1 MLRQFFSMGQLLLPL
16 VIVATLIYL
25 AWSGDVDALT
35 LSYLDES
42 LGKATLLNA
51 SIIGIDVLISV
62 LQGTEIDALFLTL
75 SVGEWL
81 EPMNDLIEQVSSVAL
96 LALSA
101 LFFMKI
107 VMSLLGHD
115 TVNILLTLSGLA
127 YLVFYAWDFR
137 PGIRRK
143 SLVILVF
150 LVGLRFSLAIVLG
163 FVGLIDAAVLSEREA
178 ASVDRVSQ
186 MEQDLGDLAG
196 VLKTDVTSTLSLE
209 QINEQLQALNREH
222 AEISSLLTS
231 LGAELE
237 STEEQQSALCGLIP
251 VFMCFET
258 LSDAGKERFDQ
269 FLLELASIKGEI
281 QALERRLDVIDTQ
294 IDSMTR
300 ERDCALARQAG
311 DTCEEKWKFPSWST
325 VDFKEKVGAI
335 ATRTEDLVVDAGVLM
350 ASLVLKTIVLPLL
363 FLFAFYAFTRWAAR
377 AFTKELE

>member
-1 MLRQFFSMGQLLLPL
+1 MIRKFPSAGHLLIP
-16 VIVATLIYL
+16 VIIVATLIYL
-25 AWSGDVDALT
+25 AWSGDFDALT
-35 LSYLDES
+35 LGYLDES

-62 LQGTEIDALFLTL
+62 LQGTEIDAFFLTL

-81 EPMNDLIEQVSSVAL
+81 EPMNDLIERISSVAL

-115 TVNILLTLSGLA
+115 AVNILLTLSGLA

-137 PGIRRK
+137 PGIRPK

-186 MEQDLGDLAG
+186 MQEDLGGLAG
-196 VLKTDVTSTLSLE
+196 ALNTNSPSAVSLD
-209 QINEQLQALNREH
+209 QINEQLQAANGEH
-222 AEISSLLTS
+222 EEISAL
-231 LGAELE
+231 LE
-237 STEEQQSALCGLIP
+237 SLQDELSSVEGQQSTLCGLVPI
-251 VFMCFET
+251 FMCQET
-258 LSDAGKERFDQ
+258 LPDSEKGRFDQ
-269 FLLELASIKGEI
+269 LLLDLASTKLEI
-281 QALERRLDVIDTQ
+281 ETLERRLEVVDGSITSL
-294 IDSMTR
+294 IAK
-300 ERDCALARQAG
+300 RDCALAKQAG
-311 DTCEEKWKFPSWST
+311 DTCKEEWKLPSWSIG
-325 VDFKEKVGAI
+325 DFKEKVGAL
-335 ATRTEDLVVDAGVLM
+335 ATKTEDLVVDAGVLM

-363 FLFAFYAFTRWAAR
+363 FLAAFFAFTRWAAR
-377 AFTKELE
+377 AFVKELE